1 MSTPIRTQMKA
12 AQVLDGLDGLYPE
25 DLDDAVLRDVWAA
38 CTNFTVWA
46 GTVARRRGI
55 DLHAMGQ
62 PS

>member
-12 AQVLDGLDGLYPE
+12 AQVLTGLDGLYPE
-25 DLDDAVLRDVWAA
+25 DLDNDQLRDVWAA

-55 DLHAMGQ
+55 DLHAMGAGT
-62 PS
+62 

>member
-12 AQVLDGLDGLYPE
+12 AQVLDGLYPE
-25 DLDDAVLRDVWAA
+25 DLDDAVLRDVWAE
-38 CTNFTVWA
+38 CNNFTVWA
-46 GTVARRRGI
+46 GTVARRRGV

>member
-25 DLDDAVLRDVWAA
+25 DLDDAVLRDVWAE
-38 CTNFTVWA
+38 CNNFTVWA
-46 GTVARRRGI
+46 GTVARRRGV